1 MLEHNCQPIHVRVK
15 CVKVW
20 EYVGVGDDDIRGLT
34 LYILYGMY
42 NEDRPRKNKPSE
54 Q

>member
-1 MLEHNCQPIHVRVK
+1 M
-15 CVKVW
+15 
-20 EYVGVGDDDIRGLT
+20 YVGVNDDQHSNT

-42 NEDRPRKNKPSE
+42 NEKSSRKNKTSE

>member
-1 MLEHNCQPIHVRVK
+1 M
-15 CVKVW
+15 
-20 EYVGVGDDDIRGLT
+20 YVGVGDDDIQVLT

-42 NEDRPRKNKPSE
+42 NEDSSRQNKPSE